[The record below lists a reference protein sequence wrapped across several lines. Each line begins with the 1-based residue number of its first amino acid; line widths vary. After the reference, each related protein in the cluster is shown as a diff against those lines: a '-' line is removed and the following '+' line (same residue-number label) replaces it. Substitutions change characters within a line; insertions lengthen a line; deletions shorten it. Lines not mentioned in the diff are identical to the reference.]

1 MIDQVPPVAQ
11 ASPAAQPAPGS
22 LAGLI
27 RAAIA
32 PVICS
37 AVLLAM
43 LSAWVITGGDGTL
56 TRVAVQITSA
66 SVAMPASSGAPAPT
80 YLTVVNLSGADRL
93 VSVTT
98 PDARSV
104 ELVQRDGNP
113 AGPGRLLTSV
123 PIGAHA
129 TVNFSPF
136 GTDIALIDA
145 ARLAVGASVPLTL
158 RFASAGRVTVDAT
171 VTPPGTP

>member
-1 MIDQVPPVAQ
+1 MIDQIQPATR
-11 ASPAAQPAPGS
+11 ARPAARPAPGS
-22 LAGLI
+22 LAGLL

-37 AVLLAM
+37 ALLLAM

-56 TRVAVQITSA
+56 TRVTIEITTAAVA
-66 SVAMPASSGAPAPT
+66 EPASAGTSAPT

-98 PDARSV
+98 PDARRV
-104 ELVQRDGNP
+104 ELVQHDGDP
-113 AGPGRLLTSV
+113 ATPGKALTGA

-129 TVNFSPF
+129 TVTFSPF
-136 GTDIALIDA
+136 GTDIVLIDP
-145 ARLAVGASVPLTL
+145 ARLGVGASVPLTL

>member
-1 MIDQVPPVAQ
+1 MIDQIPPAPPV
-11 ASPAAQPAPGS
+11 SPAARPAPGS
-22 LAGLI
+22 LAGLL

-37 AVLLAM
+37 ALLLAM

-56 TRVAVQITSA
+56 TRVTIEITTA
-66 SVAMPASSGAPAPT
+66 AVAMPASVGAPAPT

-93 VSVTT
+93 VSATT
-98 PDARSV
+98 PDARRV
-104 ELVQRDGNP
+104 ELVQHDGNP
-113 AGPGRLLTSV
+113 ATPGKPLTGAL
-123 PIGAHA
+123 IGAHA
-129 TVNFSPF
+129 TVTFSPF
-136 GTDIALIDA
+136 GTDIVLIDPA
-145 ARLAVGASVPLTL
+145 QLAVGASVPLTL